1 MAILLTG
8 LMAFLTKKMLIEVR
22 RDILEQAINDANSST
37 NDAAIFLSE
46 VALAV
51 KRGKHIVYVPALN
64 GDIDLSTNLK
74 KVIGKNA
81 VALLQSS
88 QRDRS
93 KFWALTDRLNTKAV
107 CSYDEVTPEGNFTKV
122 IHIDPSRMMGFEIG
136 VETHVIGEN
145 ISDVTMFDILF
156 DYYAS
161 SHRLKD
167 VSRCFYPLM
176 GGGDTTCKVYE
187 NECEYQ
193 YHFCLVI
200 TDSDFKLPCEEG
212 KELENLENESTA
224 GKVLCVHNKY
234 QSPVSVFYPMRYVSE
249 IENLIP
255 KDIYKEY
262 GFNNKQSI
270 VLDHDYSFYDM
281 KKGLDFYRLRKPEH
295 YDYWTTVYAGDADFS
310 EFDSLSAQHETF
322 ASFRDAAKGKFVLPG
337 WGYDI
342 LKNILD
348 TSTLV
353 KSMRKTKR
361 ADLSE
366 SQHKEWIKIGEI
378 MFNWTCALEPRYA

>member
-1 MAILLTG
+1 
-8 LMAFLTKKMLIEVR
+8 MAFLTKKKMLIEVR
-22 RDILEQAINDANSST
+22 RDILDQAINDANSST
-37 NDAAIFLSE
+37 NDAAVFLSE

-74 KVIGKNA
+74 TVIGKNA

-88 QRDRS
+88 QRNRS
-93 KFWALTDRLNTKAV
+93 KFRSIIDKLNTKAV
-107 CSYDEVTPEGNFTKV
+107 CSYGEVAPEGNFSKI
-122 IHIDPSRMMGFEIG
+122 IHIDPSRMMGFEVG

-145 ISDVTMFDILF
+145 LSDVTMFDILF

-161 SHRLKD
+161 FHRLKD
-167 VSRCFYPLM
+167 VSRCYYPIM

-187 NECEYQ
+187 NERENQ
-193 YHFCLVI
+193 HHFCLVI

-212 KELENLENESTA
+212 KVLENLEEDSTA
-224 GKVLCVHNKY
+224 GKVMGVHKAY
-234 QSPVSVFYPMRYVSE
+234 QSPVSDFYPMRYVSE

-255 KDIYKEY
+255 KAIYKQY
-262 GFNNKQSI
+262 GSNNQQTI
-270 VLDHDYSFYDM
+270 VLDHDYSFFDM

-295 YDYWTTVYAGDADFS
+295 YIYWTTLYAGDADFS
-310 EFDSLSAQHETF
+310 EFNSLSAQHANFSTF
-322 ASFRDAAKGKFVLPG
+322 KEAAKGKFVLPG

-353 KSMRKTKR
+353 NSMRKTKR
-361 ADLSE
+361 EDLSE
-366 SQHKEWIKIGEI
+366 SQHKEWIKIGEL

>member
-1 MAILLTG
+1 
-8 LMAFLTKKMLIEVR
+8 MAFLTKKMLIEVR

-193 YHFCLVI
+193 HHFCLVI

>member
-1 MAILLTG
+1 
-8 LMAFLTKKMLIEVR
+8 MLIEVR
-22 RDILEQAINDANSST
+22 KDILDQAIIDASSST
-37 NDAAIFLSE
+37 NDAAVFLTE

-64 GDIDLSTNLK
+64 GDIELSAELK
-74 KVIGKNA
+74 KVIGRNA

-93 KFWALTDRLNTKAV
+93 KFRAITQKLNTKAV
-107 CSYDEVTPEGNFTKV
+107 CSYVDVEPEDNFSNI
-122 IHIDPSRMMGFEIG
+122 IHINPSQMMGFEIS

-145 ISDVTMFDILF
+145 LSDTVVFDILF
-156 DYYAS
+156 DYYAH

-167 VSRCFYPLM
+167 VTRCFYPLM

-187 NECEYQ
+187 NECENLH
-193 YHFCLVI
+193 HFCLII

-212 KELENLENESTA
+212 KELESLAEESTPW
-224 GKVLCVHNKY
+224 KVLKVHNAY
-234 QSPVSVFYPMRYVSE
+234 QSKVCEFYPMRYVSE
-249 IENLIP
+249 VENLIP
-255 KDIYKEY
+255 KDIYKSY
-262 GFNNKQSI
+262 DSNLHQCV

-281 KKGLDFYRLRKPEH
+281 KKGLDFYRLRKKEH
-295 YDYWTTVYAGDADFS
+295 YDYWTSIYAGDADFS
-310 EFDSLSAQHETF
+310 EFDSLSAQHATF
-322 ASFRDAAKGKFVLPG
+322 ATFRDVAKGKSVLPG
-337 WGYDI
+337 WGSDV

-348 TSTLV
+348 NSMLV
-353 KSMRKTKR
+353 KTLRQVQR

-366 SQHKEWIKIGEI
+366 SQNKEWSKIGEL

>member
-1 MAILLTG
+1 
-8 LMAFLTKKMLIEVR
+8 MAFLTKKKMLIEVR
-22 RDILEQAINDANSST
+22 RDILDQAINDANSST
-37 NDAAIFLSE
+37 NDAAVFLSE

-88 QRDRS
+88 QRNRS
-93 KFWALTDRLNTKAV
+93 KFRSIIDTLNTKAV
-107 CSYDEVTPEGNFTKV
+107 CSYGEVTPEGNFTKV
-122 IHIDPSRMMGFEIG
+122 IHINPSRMVGFEVG

-167 VSRCFYPLM
+167 VSRCYYPLM

-187 NECEYQ
+187 NECENQ
-193 YHFCLVI
+193 HHFCLVI

-212 KELENLENESTA
+212 KELENLEEDSTA
-224 GKVLCVHNKY
+224 GKVMGVHKAY
-234 QSPVSVFYPMRYVSE
+234 QSLVSDFYPMRYVSE

-255 KDIYKEY
+255 KAIYKEY
-262 GFNNKQSI
+262 GSNHLQTI

-295 YDYWTTVYAGDADFS
+295 YNYWTTIYAGDADFS
-310 EFDSLSAQHETF
+310 EFNSLSAQHANFYTF
-322 ASFRDAAKGKFVLPG
+322 KEAAKGKFVLPG

-348 TSTLV
+348 TPTLV

-361 ADLSE
+361 EDLSE
-366 SQHKEWIKIGEI
+366 SQHKEWTRIGEL

>member
-1 MAILLTG
+1 
-8 LMAFLTKKMLIEVR
+8 MAFLTKKKMLIEVR
-22 RDILEQAINDANSST
+22 RDILDQAINDANSST
-37 NDAAIFLSE
+37 NDAAVFLSE

-74 KVIGKNA
+74 KVIGKNT

-93 KFWALTDRLNTKAV
+93 KFYAITQKLNLKAV
-107 CSYDEVTPEGNFTKV
+107 CSYGEVTPEGNFTNV
-122 IHIDPSRMMGFEIG
+122 IHIDPSRLMGFEVG
-136 VETHVIGEN
+136 VETHIIGEN
-145 ISDVTMFDILF
+145 LSDVTMFDILF

-161 SHRLKD
+161 SLRLKD
-167 VSRCFYPLM
+167 VSRCYYPLM

-193 YHFCLVI
+193 HHFCLVI

-212 KELENLENESTA
+212 KELDNLEEESTA
-224 GKVLCVHNKY
+224 GKVMGVHKAY
-234 QSPVSVFYPMRYVSE
+234 QSPVSDFYPMRYVSE

-255 KDIYKEY
+255 KAIYKEY
-262 GFNNKQSI
+262 GSNNLQTI
-270 VLDHDYSFYDM
+270 VLDHDYSFFDM

-295 YDYWTTVYAGDADFS
+295 YSYWFSIYAGDADFS
-310 EFDSLSAQHETF
+310 EFNSLSAQHANFTTF
-322 ASFRDAAKGKFVLPG
+322 KDAAKGKLVLPG

-366 SQHKEWIKIGEI
+366 AQHKEWIKIGEL

>member
-1 MAILLTG
+1 
-8 LMAFLTKKMLIEVR
+8 MAFLTKKKMLIEVR
-22 RDILEQAINDANSST
+22 RDILDQAINDANSST

-193 YHFCLVI
+193 HHFCLVI

-270 VLDHDYSFYDM
+270 VLDHDYSFYDL

>member
-1 MAILLTG
+1 
-8 LMAFLTKKMLIEVR
+8 MAFLTKKMLIEVR
-22 RDILEQAINDANSST
+22 RDILDQAINDANSST
-37 NDAAIFLSE
+37 NDAAVFLSE
-46 VALAV
+46 VAFAV

-88 QRDRS
+88 QRNRS
-93 KFWALTDRLNTKAV
+93 KFRSIIDKLNTKAV
-107 CSYDEVTPEGNFTKV
+107 CSYGEVTPEGNFTKV
-122 IHIDPSRMMGFEIG
+122 IHINPSRMVGFEVG

-193 YHFCLVI
+193 HHFCLVI

-212 KELENLENESTA
+212 KELENLEKESTA
-224 GKVLCVHNKY
+224 SKVMDVHKSY
-234 QSPVSVFYPMRYVSE
+234 KSPVCDFYHMRYVSE

-255 KDIYKEY
+255 KAIYKEY
-262 GFNNKQSI
+262 GSNHLQTI
-270 VLDHDYSFYDM
+270 VLDHDYSFFDM
-281 KKGLDFYRLRKPEH
+281 KKGLDFYRLRKQEH
-295 YDYWTTVYAGDADFS
+295 YNYWTTIYTNDADFS
-310 EFDSLSAQHETF
+310 EFNSLSAQHVDFSTF
-322 ASFRDAAKGKFVLPG
+322 KEAAKGKFVLPG

-348 TSTLV
+348 ISTLV
-353 KSMRKTKR
+353 KTMRKTKR
-361 ADLSE
+361 VDLSE
-366 SQHKEWIKIGEI
+366 SQHKEWTKIGEL
-378 MFNWTCALEPRYA
+378 MFNWTCALGPRYA

>member
-1 MAILLTG
+1 
-8 LMAFLTKKMLIEVR
+8 MAFLTRKKMLIEVR
-22 RDILEQAINDANSST
+22 RDILDQAINDANSST
-37 NDAAIFLSE
+37 NDAAVFLSE

-88 QRDRS
+88 QRNRS
-93 KFWALTDRLNTKAV
+93 KFRYIIDKLNTKAV
-107 CSYDEVTPEGNFTKV
+107 CSYSEVTTEGNFTKV
-122 IHIDPSRMMGFEIG
+122 IHINPSRMQGFEVG

-161 SHRLKD
+161 SHRLKY

-187 NECEYQ
+187 NECENRH
-193 YHFCLVI
+193 HFCLVI

-212 KELENLENESTA
+212 KELENLEKESTA
-224 GKVLCVHNKY
+224 SKVMNVHKAY
-234 QSPVSVFYPMRYVSE
+234 KSPVSDFYPMRYVSE

-255 KDIYKEY
+255 KAIYKEY
-262 GFNNKQSI
+262 GSNHLQTI
-270 VLDHDYSFYDM
+270 VLDHDYSFFDM
-281 KKGLDFYRLRKPEH
+281 KKGLDFYRLRKTEH
-295 YDYWTTVYAGDADFS
+295 YNYWITIYAGDADFS
-310 EFDSLSAQHETF
+310 EFNSLSAQHAKFSTF
-322 ASFRDAAKGKFVLPG
+322 KEAAKGKFVLPG
-337 WGYDI
+337 WGSDI

-366 SQHKEWIKIGEI
+366 SQHKEWTRIGEL